1 MGKQFIVAIGREF
14 GSGGHEIGEILAKRL
29 GVKFYDRNLLDHMG
43 DEKELNDIE
52 ELKKYD
58 EKAKKPLL
66 TRRVRGHSSSL
77 EENLAQMQ
85 FDFIKEKADS
95 GESFLI
101 VGRCAEAVLRR
112 RPELIS
118 IFVIADEHAKLKRI
132 EKKYD
137 LTASQAENK
146 MIRHDFNRKKY
157 HNSHSKYKWGDSRG
171 YDICINSTRL
181 GIEKT
186 ADALYEYIQER
197 INLTKM

>member
-1 MGKQFIVAIGREF
+1 M
-14 GSGGHEIGEILAKRL
+14 
-29 GVKFYDRNLLDHMG
+29 
-43 DEKELNDIE
+43 
-52 ELKKYD
+52 
-58 EKAKKPLL
+58 
-66 TRRVRGHSSSL
+66 
-77 EENLAQMQ
+77 
-85 FDFIKEKADS
+85 
-95 GESFLI
+95 I

-132 EKKYD
+132 EEKYD

>member
-43 DEKELNDIE
+43 DEKNLNDIE

-85 FDFIKEKADS
+85 FDFIKEK
-95 GESFLI
+95 
-101 VGRCAEAVLRR
+101 VAECLFCQLLRAC
-112 RPELIS
+112 PMLSIS
-118 IFVIADEHAKLKRI
+118 
-132 EKKYD
+132 
-137 LTASQAENK
+137 S
-146 MIRHDFNRKKY
+146 RKKQI
-157 HNSHSKYKWGDSRG
+157 RG
-171 YDICINSTRL
+171 NPF
-181 GIEKT
+181 
-186 ADALYEYIQER
+186 
-197 INLTKM
+197 

>member
-43 DEKELNDIE
+43 DEKEFNDIE

-58 EKAKKPLL
+58 ERAKRTFL
-66 TRRVRGHSSSL
+66 TRTVRGHSSSL

-85 FDFIKEKADS
+85 FDFIREKAES

-101 VGRCAEAVLRR
+101 VGRCAESVLRD

-118 IFVIADEHAKLKRI
+118 IFVMADEKAKLERI
-132 EKKYD
+132 EEKFD
-137 LTASQAENK
+137 LNASQAESK
-146 MIRHDFNRKKY
+146 MIRHDYNRRKY
-157 HNSHSKYKWGDSRG
+157 HNSHSKFKWGDSR
-171 YDICINSTRL
+171 
-181 GIEKT
+181 
-186 ADALYEYIQER
+186 
-197 INLTKM
+197 

>member
-58 EKAKKPLL
+58 EKAKKPFL

-132 EKKYD
+132 EEKYD
-137 LTASQAENK
+137 LTASQAEN
-146 MIRHDFNRKKY
+146 
-157 HNSHSKYKWGDSRG
+157 
-171 YDICINSTRL
+171 
-181 GIEKT
+181 
-186 ADALYEYIQER
+186 
-197 INLTKM
+197 